1 MSERGVVA
9 VNKKTIF
16 ERLNVKYEEKDGF
29 LCPLIKQEVGQKC
42 DVGKYGLLWMK
53 YIRSEYPK
61 RYTSLLRFGELN
73 KKAAEVNE
81 VAYDLLDDIEREW
94 LNKHKPKNR
103 NSFQEIHQLRTEARA
118 IAEEVVMHDVV
129 HCYH

>member
-1 MSERGVVA
+1 M
-9 VNKKTIF
+9 NKKTIF

-103 NSFQEIHQLRTEARA
+103 NSFQEIYQLRTEARI

>member
-1 MSERGVVA
+1 M
-9 VNKKTIF
+9 NKKTIF
-16 ERLNVKYEEKDGF
+16 ERLNVKYAEKDGF
-29 LCPLIKQEVGQKC
+29 LRPLLTQKIEQEC

-61 RYTSLLRFGELN
+61 RYTSLLRFGEL
-73 KKAAEVNE
+73 KSKAAEVNE

-94 LNKHKPKNR
+94 LNKHNPKNR
-103 NSFQEIHQLRTEARA
+103 NSFKEIYQLRTEART
-118 IAEEVVMHDVV
+118 IAEEVVMHDIV

>member
-1 MSERGVVA
+1 M
-9 VNKKTIF
+9 NKKTIF

-29 LCPLIKQEVGQKC
+29 LCPIIKQEVEQKY

-53 YIRSEYPK
+53 YIGSEYPK
-61 RYTSLLRFGELN
+61 RYNSLMRFGEL
-73 KKAAEVNE
+73 KSKAAEVNE

-94 LNKHKPKNR
+94 LKNHKPQNR
-103 NSFQEIHQLRTEARA
+103 NSFKEIYQLRTEART

>member
-1 MSERGVVA
+1 M
-9 VNKKTIF
+9 NKKTIF
-16 ERLNVKYEEKDGF
+16 EQLNVKYEEKDGF
-29 LCPLIKQEVGQKC
+29 LCPLIKQELKQEC

-61 RYTSLLRFGELN
+61 RYTSLLRFGEL
-73 KKAAEVNE
+73 KSKASEVNE

-94 LNKHKPKNR
+94 MKNHKPKNR
-103 NSFQEIHQLRTEARA
+103 NSFKEIYQLRTEARV

-129 HCYH
+129 HGYH

>member
-1 MSERGVVA
+1 M
-9 VNKKTIF
+9 NKKTIF
-16 ERLNVKYEEKDGF
+16 EWLNVKYEEKDGF
-29 LCPLIKQEVGQKC
+29 LCPLIKQEVEQKC

-81 VAYDLLDDIEREW
+81 VAYDLLDDIEQEW

-103 NSFQEIHQLRTEARA
+103 NSFQEIYQLRTEARI

>member
-1 MSERGVVA
+1 M
-9 VNKKTIF
+9 NKKTVF
-16 ERLNVKYEEKDGF
+16 ERLNVKYEEKGGF
-29 LCPLIKQEVGQKC
+29 LCPLIKQEVDQEC
-42 DVGKYGLLWMK
+42 HVGRYGLLWMK

-61 RYTSLLRFGELN
+61 RYTSLLRFGEL
-73 KKAAEVNE
+73 KSKAAEVNE

-103 NSFQEIHQLRTEARA
+103 NSFQEIYQLRTEART

>member
-1 MSERGVVA
+1 M
-9 VNKKTIF
+9 NKKTIF
-16 ERLNVKYEEKDGF
+16 ERLNVKYEKKDGF
-29 LCPLIKQEVGQKC
+29 LCPLIKQEIEQEY

-61 RYTSLLRFGELN
+61 RYTSLLRFGKL
-73 KKAAEVNE
+73 KSKATEVNE

-103 NSFQEIHQLRTEARA
+103 NSFQEICQLRTEARA
-118 IAEEVVMHDVV
+118 VAEEVVMHDVV